1 MSKLPQQDL
10 QRPDFR
16 LFNQDGETLEGT
28 MNSVNIVKSSEHLG
42 WDSLSAIV
50 TDEQPHIRNCR
61 GEPNLWFLVPKT
73 NFDFC
78 RHIAGR
84 EYHRADRP
92 ELITIAPPYECVRD
106 VIVGPVT
113 VLHVFIPISLLQEV
127 AAELLVDY
135 KTGAVIDPVFSVADP
150 LMNSILRAIEQMLD
164 DISAE
169 SKLKAGYLA
178 RALVA
183 HVLQAPHLGLGLEGI
198 KKPFGKLT
206 AQKQRLLNEYLQ
218 KKLDS
223 KISIASMSALVG
235 LSRTQFLRR
244 FKTSV
249 GTSPHQWVM
258 IARIQKAK
266 ELLANSDLSLAE
278 IATSCGFASQ
288 THLATVFRRF
298 VKLSPTAY
306 REIKVR

>member
-1 MSKLPQQDL
+1 
-10 QRPDFR
+10 
-16 LFNQDGETLEGT
+16 
-28 MNSVNIVKSSEHLG
+28 MNSIAILKSSEFLG

-61 GEPNLWFLVPKT
+61 GEPNLWFLLPKT
-73 NFDFC
+73 NLDLC
-78 RHIAGR
+78 RRIAGR
-84 EYHRADRP
+84 EYHRAGPP
-92 ELITIAPPYECVRD
+92 ELITIAPPYECVQD
-106 VIVGPVT
+106 IVGAPVT

-127 AAELLVDY
+127 AAELHVDY
-135 KTGAVIDPVFSVADP
+135 ETGVVIDPAFSVADP

-169 SKLKAGYLA
+169 SKRKADYLA

-183 HVLQAPHLGLGLEGI
+183 HVLQAPHLGLRIEGI
-198 KKPFGKLT
+198 KKPFVKLT
-206 AQKQRLLNEYLQ
+206 AQKLMLLNEYLE

-235 LSRTQFLRR
+235 FSRTQFLRR
-244 FKTSV
+244 FKSTM

-258 IARIQKAK
+258 TTRIQKAK

-278 IATSCGFASQ
+278 IAKSCGFASQ

-298 VKLSPTAY
+298 VNLSPTAY
-306 REIKVR
+306 REIKH